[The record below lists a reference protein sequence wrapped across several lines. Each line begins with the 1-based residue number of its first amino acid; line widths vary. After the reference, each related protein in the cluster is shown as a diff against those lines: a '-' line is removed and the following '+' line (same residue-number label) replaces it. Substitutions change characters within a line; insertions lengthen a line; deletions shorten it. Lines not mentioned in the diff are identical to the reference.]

1 MMDQIRFFR
10 RQAQSYNLAQ
20 YIKNAL
26 PLSLAAIGSLGLFA
40 FAQVKM
46 DIPLNIGIV
55 FVFISVVTL
64 PHMILIDQLYEES
77 NVVSAF
83 NSMNKEF

>member
-1 MMDQIRFFR
+1 
-10 RQAQSYNLAQ
+10 LAQ

-77 NVVSAF
+77 NAVSAF